1 MSSYYSRG
9 AQAAILAYDTTNKQS
24 FEALR
29 NYMDFLKEA
38 DKNCFIVVIGTKM
51 DLVSEGHVSREIS
64 EEEGRA
70 FALEY
75 NAAFY
80 ETSSKTGFNVSAVFD
95 TIGYHCLAE
104 KLASPVASAQ
114 ETARASQM
122 TSPGGERSSFFPC
135 CTTQ

>member
-1 MSSYYSRG
+1 VSNYYSRG
-9 AQAAILAYDTTNKQS
+9 AQAAILAYDITNRKS

-38 DKNCFIVVIGTKM
+38 DKNCFIIVIGTKI
-51 DLVSEGHVSREIS
+51 DLVLSEQVSREVP

-70 FALEY
+70 FALGY

-80 ETSSKTGFNVSAVFD
+80 ETSSKTGANVSAVFD

-104 KLASPVASAQ
+104 RLASPVASPQ
-114 ETARASQM
+114 ETARASQTPSSGRER
-122 TSPGGERSSFFPC
+122 TSLFSC
-135 CTTQ
+135 CSTQ